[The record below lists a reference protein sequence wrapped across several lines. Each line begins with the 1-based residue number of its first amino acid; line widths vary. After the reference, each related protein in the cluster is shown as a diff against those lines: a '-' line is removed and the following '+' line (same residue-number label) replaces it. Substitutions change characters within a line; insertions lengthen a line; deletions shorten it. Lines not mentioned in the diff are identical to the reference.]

1 MQDLFS
7 KAFSIFDLGGYGHLL
22 LQGTW
27 MTVKL
32 SLLSFILA
40 MIIGV
45 ITALMKSSKSRL
57 FSFLAA
63 CYTTLIRG
71 VPDLVLMLLIFYG
84 VQNWIGELTTLMDW
98 DFIYIDPFSA
108 GVVTL
113 AFIYG
118 AYFSETFRGALQ
130 SIPEGQKEA
139 AVAFGLSKSQSFR
152 YVIFPQM
159 MRFSIPGLSN
169 VWQVIIKATA
179 LISIIGLNDLINAA
193 VEAGKST
200 NKVFFF
206 LIIAAVIFLLYSIL
220 SNIAFAFLKRYFQMG
235 VKEAN

>member
-7 KAFSIFDLGGYGHLL
+7 KAFSLVDLGGYGHLL

-32 SLLSFILA
+32 SLLSFFLA

-45 ITALMKSSKSRL
+45 FTALMKSSKSAL
-57 FSFLAA
+57 LSFLATS
-63 CYTTLIRG
+63 YTTLIRG
-71 VPDLVLMLLIFYG
+71 IPDLVLMLLIFYG
-84 VQNWIGELTTLMDW
+84 VQNWVGVLTKAAGW
-98 DFIYIDPFSA
+98 HFIYIDPFTA
-108 GVVTL
+108 GVITL

-139 AVAFGLSKSQSFR
+139 ALAFGLSKKQSFG

-206 LIIAAVIFLLYSIL
+206 LIIAAVIFLIYSIL
-220 SNIAFAFLKRYFQMG
+220 SNIAFSFLKKYFQVG

>member
-1 MQDLFS
+1 MQDFFS
-7 KAFSIFDLGGYGHLL
+7 RSFSFFELGGYGDLL

-27 MTVKL
+27 MTIKL
-32 SLLSFILA
+32 SLLSFLLA
-40 MIIGV
+40 MVIG
-45 ITALMKSSKSRL
+45 IFTALIKSSKNIALRG
-57 FSFLAA
+57 LAVS
-63 CYTTLIRG
+63 YTTLIRG
-71 VPDLVLMLLIFYG
+71 IPDLVLMLLIFYG
-84 VQNWIGELTTLMDW
+84 VQNWVGQITILFGW

-108 GVVTL
+108 GVITL

-130 SIPEGQKEA
+130 AIPIGQKEA
-139 AVAFGLSKSQSFR
+139 ALAFGLSEKQSF
-152 YVIFPQM
+152 YYIIFPQM

-206 LIIAAVIFLLYSIL
+206 LIIAALIFLIYSIV
-220 SNIAFAFLKRYFQMG
+220 SNMAFALLKRHFQIG

>member
-1 MQDLFS
+1 MPDLFS
-7 KAFSIFDLGGYGHLL
+7 KIASLIDLGGYGHLL
-22 LQGTW
+22 LQGAW

-32 SLLSFILA
+32 SLLSFLLA
-40 MIIGV
+40 MVIGV
-45 ITALMKSSKSRL
+45 FTALIKSSKNAF
-57 FSFLAA
+57 FSFLAT

-71 VPDLVLMLLIFYG
+71 IPDLVLMLLIFYG
-84 VQNWIGELTTLMDW
+84 LQNWIGQLTKALGW
-98 DFIYIDPFSA
+98 DFIYIDPFNA
-108 GVVTL
+108 GVITL

-130 SIPEGQKEA
+130 TIPEGQKEA
-139 AVAFGLSKSQSFR
+139 ALAFGLTRKQSFR

-200 NKVFFF
+200 NKTF
-206 LIIAAVIFLLYSIL
+206 LFLMIAAVIFLIYSII
-220 SNIAFAFLKRYFQMG
+220 SNIAFGLLKKYFQLG
-235 VKEAN
+235 VKEAS

>member
-1 MQDLFS
+1 MQDFFS
-7 KAFSIFDLGGYGHLL
+7 NAFSFVELGGYGHLL

-32 SLLSFILA
+32 SLLSFLLA

-45 ITALMKSSKSRL
+45 FAALMKSSKNVL
-57 FSFLAA
+57 LGFLAT

-71 VPDLVLMLLIFYG
+71 IPDLVLMLLIFYG
-84 VQNWIGELTTLMDW
+84 VQNWVGELTRAVGW
-98 DFIYIDPFSA
+98 DFIYIDPFAA
-108 GVVTL
+108 GVITL

-130 SIPEGQKEA
+130 AIPEGQKEA
-139 AVAFGLSKSQSFR
+139 ALAFGLSKKQSFR

-206 LIIAAVIFLLYSIL
+206 LILAAVIFLVYSIL
-220 SNIAFAFLKRYFQMG
+220 SNIAFAYLKKYFQLG

>member
-7 KAFSIFDLGGYGHLL
+7 KALSLVDLSGYSNLL

-32 SLLSFILA
+32 SLLSFLLA
-40 MIIGV
+40 MILGIF
-45 ITALMKSSKSRL
+45 TALIKSSKNIPL
-57 FSFLAA
+57 SFLAT

-71 VPDLVLMLLIFYG
+71 IPDLVLMLLIFYG
-84 VQNWIGELTTLMDW
+84 VQNWVGELTNALGW
-98 DFIYIDPFSA
+98 KFIYIDPFSA
-108 GVVTL
+108 GVITL

-130 SIPEGQKEA
+130 AIPEGQKEA
-139 AVAFGLSKSQSFR
+139 SIAYGLSKVQSFR
-152 YVIFPQM
+152 YVVFPQM

-200 NKVFFF
+200 NRVFFF
-206 LIIAAVIFLLYSIL
+206 LINAAGIFLAYSIL
-220 SNIAFAFLKRYFQMG
+220 SNVAFALLKKYFQKG

>member
-7 KAFSIFDLGGYGHLL
+7 KAFSLVDLGGYGHMI

-32 SLLSFILA
+32 SLLSLILA
-40 MIIGV
+40 MVIGV
-45 ITALMKSSKSRL
+45 FTALMKSSKNIPL
-57 FSFLAA
+57 NLLAT

-71 VPDLVLMLLIFYG
+71 IPDLVLMLLIFYG
-84 VQNWIGELTTLMDW
+84 VQNWIGELTTALDW
-98 DFIYIDPFSA
+98 EFIYIDPFSA
-108 GVVTL
+108 GVITL

-130 SIPEGQKEA
+130 AVPEGQKEA
-139 AVAFGLSKSQSFR
+139 ALAYGLSKGQSFR
-152 YVIFPQM
+152 YVVFPQM

-193 VEAGKST
+193 VTAGKSS

-206 LIIAAVIFLLYSIL
+206 LIIAAGIFLVYSIL
-220 SNIAFAFLKRYFQMG
+220 SNMAFALLKRYFQTG

>member
-7 KAFSIFDLGGYGHLL
+7 KALSLVDLGGYGHLI

-32 SLLSFILA
+32 SLLSFALA

-45 ITALMKSSKSRL
+45 GTALMKSSRSMPL
-57 FSFLAA
+57 NA
-63 CYTTLIRG
+63 CATLYTTLIRG

-84 VQNWIGELTTLMDW
+84 VQNWVGQLTVALGLP
-98 DFIYIDPFSA
+98 FIYIDPFSA
-108 GVVTL
+108 GVITL

-139 AVAFGLSKSQSFR
+139 ATAYGLSKGQSFR
-152 YVIFPQM
+152 YVVFPQM
-159 MRFSIPGLSN
+159 MRFSLPGLSN

-179 LISIIGLNDLINAA
+179 LISIIGLDDLISA
-193 VEAGKST
+193 VVNAGKST
-200 NKVFFF
+200 NQVFFF
-206 LIIAAVIFLLYSIL
+206 LIIAAGIFLIYSML
-220 SNIAFAFLKRYFQMG
+220 SNVAFALLKKHFQIG

>member
-7 KAFSIFDLGGYGHLL
+7 KAFSVVDLGGYGHLL

-32 SLLSFILA
+32 SLLSFFLA
-40 MIIGV
+40 MVIG
-45 ITALMKSSKSRL
+45 IFTALIKSSKNVFL
-57 FSFLAA
+57 SFLAT

-84 VQNWIGELTTLMDW
+84 VQNWIGQLTNIFGW
-98 DFIYIDPFSA
+98 EFIYIDPFSA
-108 GVVTL
+108 GVITL

-130 SIPEGQKEA
+130 TIPKGQKEA
-139 AVAFGLSKSQSFR
+139 ALAFGLSESQSFR

-200 NKVFFF
+200 NKVFLF
-206 LIIAAVIFLLYSIL
+206 LIIAAGIFLIYSIL
-220 SNIAFAFLKRYFQMG
+220 SNIAFALLKKYFQIG

>member
-7 KAFSIFDLGGYGHLL
+7 KAFSLVDLGGYGHMI

-32 SLLSFILA
+32 SLLSLILA
-40 MIIGV
+40 MVIG
-45 ITALMKSSKSRL
+45 IFAALMKSSKNIPL
-57 FSFLAA
+57 NLLAT

-71 VPDLVLMLLIFYG
+71 IPDLVLMLLIFYG
-84 VQNWIGELTTLMDW
+84 VQNWIGELTTALDW
-98 DFIYIDPFSA
+98 EFIYIDPFSA
-108 GVVTL
+108 GVITL

-130 SIPEGQKEA
+130 AVPEGQKEA
-139 AVAFGLSKSQSFR
+139 AQAYGLSKGQSFR
-152 YVIFPQM
+152 YVVFPQM

-193 VEAGKST
+193 VTAGKSS

-206 LIIAAVIFLLYSIL
+206 LIIAAGIFLVYSIL
-220 SNIAFAFLKRYFQMG
+220 SNMAFALLKRYFQTG

>member
-1 MQDLFS
+1 MQDLFYQALS
-7 KAFSIFDLGGYGHLL
+7 LIDLGGYGHLL
-22 LQGTW
+22 LEGTW

-32 SLLSFILA
+32 SLLSFLLA
-40 MIIGV
+40 MILGIV
-45 ITALMKSSKSRL
+45 TALIKSSKNSALR
-57 FSFLAA
+57 FLAT

-71 VPDLVLMLLIFYG
+71 IPDLVLMLLIFYG
-84 VQNWIGELTTLMDW
+84 VQNWVGELTVAMGW

-108 GVVTL
+108 GVITL

-139 AVAFGLSKSQSFR
+139 ALAYGLSSTQSFR
-152 YVIFPQM
+152 YVVFPQM

-179 LISIIGLNDLINAA
+179 LVSIIGLNDLINAA
-193 VEAGKST
+193 VEAGKAT
-200 NKVFFF
+200 NNVFFF
-206 LIIAAVIFLLYSIL
+206 LIMAAGIFLLYSIL
-220 SNIAFAFLKRYFQMG
+220 SNAGFALLKKYFQTG